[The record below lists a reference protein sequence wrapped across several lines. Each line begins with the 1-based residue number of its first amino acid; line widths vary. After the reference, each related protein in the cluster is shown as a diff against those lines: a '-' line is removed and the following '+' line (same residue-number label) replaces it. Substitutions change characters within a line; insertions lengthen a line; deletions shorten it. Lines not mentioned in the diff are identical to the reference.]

1 MIRKVNLWGNGLGL
15 KIPKTFAKEIGLKR
29 GSKVKMTLEKGKLVI
44 QPAGKTSLKA
54 LVDQITPENSYEAM
68 ASAGPRD
75 AKFGSPLNA
84 FSIRL

>member
-44 QPAGKTSLKA
+44 QPTGKTSLKA

-68 ASAGPRD
+68 G
-75 AKFGSPLNA
+75 FGRA
-84 FSIRL
+84 EGREVW